1 MEGDKDDND
10 QSDNIKS
17 NEGHSDKKL
26 PMVYH
31 SKLIGAT
38 KMLTRILHKIIILTT
53 DISFSRR
60 LDETESKAATIKSN
74 SLK

>member
-10 QSDNIKS
+10 QSDDIKS

-26 PMVYH
+26 PIVYH

-38 KMLTRILHKIIILTT
+38 KMPTRILHKIIINNRHIFLFNKTSWWNW
-53 DISFSRR
+53 I
-60 LDETESKAATIKSN
+60 
-74 SLK
+74 

>member
-1 MEGDKDDND
+1 MEGDKDDID
-10 QSDNIKS
+10 QSDDIKS

-38 KMLTRILHKIIILTT
+38 KMLTRILHKIVINNRHIFLFNKT
-53 DISFSRR
+53 S
-60 LDETESKAATIKSN
+60 
-74 SLK
+74 

>member
-1 MEGDKDDND
+1 MEGDKDDID
-10 QSDNIKS
+10 QSDDIKS

-38 KMLTRILHKIIILTT
+38 KMLTRILQKIVINNRHIFLFNKT
-53 DISFSRR
+53 S
-60 LDETESKAATIKSN
+60 
-74 SLK
+74 

>member
-10 QSDNIKS
+10 QSDDIKS

-31 SKLIGAT
+31 SKLIGAA
-38 KMLTRILHKIIILTT
+38 KMLTRILHKIIIIKQQTYLPLHQ
-53 DISFSRR
+53 DVLMKLNLR
-60 LDETESKAATIKSN
+60 LQP
-74 SLK
+74 

>member
-1 MEGDKDDND
+1 MEGDKDDID
-10 QSDNIKS
+10 QSDDIKS

-38 KMLTRILHKIIILTT
+38 KMLTRILHKIVINKTYLSLQQ
-53 DISFSRR
+53 DVLMKLNLR
-60 LDETESKAATIKSN
+60 LQP
-74 SLK
+74 

>member
-10 QSDNIKS
+10 QSDDIKS

-26 PMVYH
+26 PVIYH

-38 KMLTRILHKIIILTT
+38 KMLTGINNRHIFLFNKT
-53 DISFSRR
+53 S
-60 LDETESKAATIKSN
+60 
-74 SLK
+74 

>member
-10 QSDNIKS
+10 QSDDIKS

-26 PMVYH
+26 PVLYH

-38 KMLTRILHKIIILTT
+38 KMLARIHKIIINNRHIFLFNKT
-53 DISFSRR
+53 SW
-60 LDETESKAATIKSN
+60 SN
-74 SLK
+74 WI

>member
-10 QSDNIKS
+10 QSDDIKS

-26 PMVYH
+26 PILYH
-31 SKLIGAT
+31 L
-38 KMLTRILHKIIILTT
+38 T
-53 DISFSRR
+53 DISSSSTRR
-60 LDETESKAATIKSN
+60 LDETESKAGTIKSN

>member
-10 QSDNIKS
+10 QSDDIKS

-31 SKLIGAT
+31 SKLTGAT
-38 KMLTRILHKIIILTT
+38 KIREFFTKS
-53 DISFSRR
+53 SFNNRHIF
-60 LDETESKAATIKSN
+60 LFNKS
-74 SLK
+74 S

>member
-10 QSDNIKS
+10 QSDDIKS

-26 PMVYH
+26 PVLYH

-38 KMLTRILHKIIILTT
+38 KMLARIHKIIINNGHIFLFNKT
-53 DISFSRR
+53 S
-60 LDETESKAATIKSN
+60 
-74 SLK
+74 